1 MLEDYEAV
9 YTHPSG
15 ATAIFTRHDGSLDA
29 VARGLDSEQFW
40 VFKNVKSLLI
50 RNEEDDLDQATRL
63 MAGIGFTARV
73 RKLELAAVG
82 AGAAA
87 GSAVAIA
94 PASAPYGGVAE
105 HGAEE
110 HGDHPHAPAPSYWPL
125 MTGASVALALCGL
138 IVVNWVP
145 YISILGVILTFITM
159 IGWGVEPFE
168 A

>member
-15 ATAIFTRHDGSLDA
+15 ATAMFTRHDGSLDA

-40 VFKNVKSLLI
+40 VFKNVKNLLI

-63 MAGIGFTARV
+63 MAGIGFTAHV
-73 RKLELAAVG
+73 RKLELVA

-87 GSAVAIA
+87 GAGVRAVA
-94 PASAPYGGVAE
+94 SAAEETVE
-105 HGAEE
+105 HGAEA
-110 HGDHPHAPAPSYWPL
+110 HGEHPHAPPPSYWPL
-125 MTGASVALALCGL
+125 FTGAAVSLALCGL
-138 IVVNWVP
+138 IVVNWAP
-145 YISILGVILTFITM
+145 YIPALGLILTFVGM

>member
-15 ATAIFTRHDGSLDA
+15 ATAVFTRRDGSLDA

-63 MAGIGFTARV
+63 MASIGFTAHV

-82 AGAAA
+82 ASVAA
-87 GSAVAIA
+87 GAGAFAVA
-94 PASAPYGGVAE
+94 PAAGVAE
-105 HGAEE
+105 HAEE

-125 MTGASVALALCGL
+125 MCGASVALALCGM
-138 IVVNWVP
+138 IVVNWAP
-145 YISILGVILTFITM
+145 YIPALGVVLTFVCI
-159 IGWGVEPFE
+159 IGWGLEPFE

>member
-63 MAGIGFTARV
+63 MASIGFTAHV
-73 RKLELAAVG
+73 RKLELVA
-82 AGAAA
+82 AGAPVAA
-87 GSAVAIA
+87 SAGALAIA
-94 PASAPYGGVAE
+94 PAAAGAVEHAAE
-105 HGAEE
+105 AHGE
-110 HGDHPHAPAPSYWPL
+110 HPHAPPPSYWPL
-125 MTGASVALALCGL
+125 FTGAAVSLALCGL
-138 IVVNWVP
+138 IVVNWAP
-145 YISILGVILTFITM
+145 YIPALGLILTFIGM

>member
-63 MAGIGFTARV
+63 MGGIGFTGRV

-82 AGAAA
+82 APVGAGAGATAVAPAAA
-87 GSAVAIA
+87 GAVA
-94 PASAPYGGVAE
+94 

-110 HGDHPHAPAPSYWPL
+110 HGEHPHAPAPSYWPL
-125 MTGASVALALCGL
+125 FTGAAVALALCGL
-138 IVVNWVP
+138 IVVNWAP
-145 YISILGVILTFITM
+145 YIPALGLVLTFIGM
-159 IGWGVEPFE
+159 IGWGIEPFE

>member
-9 YTHPSG
+9 YTNPSG

-40 VFKNVKSLLI
+40 VFKNVKSLLV
-50 RNEEDDLDQATRL
+50 RNDEGDLDQATSL
-63 MAGIGFTARV
+63 MAAIGFSGRV

-82 AGAAA
+82 AGVGSSAASVAAA
-87 GSAVAIA
+87 PHVGAV
-94 PASAPYGGVAE
+94 E
-105 HGAEE
+105 HAEE

-125 MTGASVALALCGL
+125 MTGAAASLGFLGL
-138 IVVNWVP
+138 IVVNWAP
-145 YISILGVILTFITM
+145 YIAAIGLILLFVCM
-159 IGWGVEPFE
+159 IGWGIEPFE